1 MLVALKKALEAKHL
15 LANVRRTARL
25 NFNYVIFGERNSQ
38 AKGGGFSPT
47 PAGNR
52 AAMKIFLGGTND
64 EAEVFLNFNPVSGK
78 AQFSE
83 KDVDYGDLVVAEL
96 ASVL

>member
-1 MLVALKKALEAKHL
+1 
-15 LANVRRTARL
+15 
-25 NFNYVIFGERNSQ
+25 
-38 AKGGGFSPT
+38 
-47 PAGNR
+47 
-52 AAMKIFLGGTND
+52 MKIFLGGTND

-83 KDVDYGDLVVAEL
+83 KDVVYGDLVVAEL